1 MKIHFEISRVLDR
14 HMFRN
19 GFLSDESGATTV
31 DWTVLSAGV
40 VGMGLAVMMLV
51 SRGVGDASDAIA
63 STMADL
69 VDTAFTAVTAGLTPT
84 DVWSDPNASFNDLRN
99 TQRFS
104 FAAVIDFSTE
114 DEGIIFETGGGV
126 LGTVLYQH
134 DGVLYLQAGN
144 GRDYGAASDRGEA
157 SWRVIDGRATIE
169 GSLNAD
175 GGLALIVNGETV
187 SQSSF
192 TASRLAGPDAGS
204 IAGSNSGVAANRGG
218 FTRRDAGHPGVS
230 EVVMFEGQTT
240 GHELVPLD

>member
-126 LGTVLYQH
+126 LGTVLPT
-134 DGVLYLQAGN
+134 
-144 GRDYGAASDRGEA
+144 GASA
-157 SWRVIDGRATIE
+157 
-169 GSLNAD
+169 
-175 GGLALIVNGETV
+175 
-187 SQSSF
+187 SF
-192 TASRLAGPDAGS
+192 TRSPTKGRHK
-204 IAGSNSGVAANRGG
+204 R
-218 FTRRDAGHPGVS
+218 PG
-230 EVVMFEGQTT
+230 
-240 GHELVPLD
+240 

>member
-1 MKIHFEISRVLDR
+1 
-14 HMFRN
+14 
-19 GFLSDESGATTV
+19 
-31 DWTVLSAGV
+31 
-40 VGMGLAVMMLV
+40 
-51 SRGVGDASDAIA
+51 
-63 STMADL
+63 MADARRHGL
-69 VDTAFTAVTAGLTPT
+69 HRGDGGLTPT
-84 DVWSDPNASFNDLRN
+84 DVWDDPNASFNDLRN
-99 TQRFS
+99 IERFS
-104 FAAVIDFSTE
+104 FAAVIDFSTD

-134 DGVLYLQAGN
+134 DGVLYLQAGR

-157 SWRVIDGRATIE
+157 SWQVIDGTATIE

-240 GHELVPLD
+240 GHELVPARLIRTCASRPRDASGTHSEKICSRVNKHLSPNPAL